1 MTATLQVIQIAAA
14 GLLCS
19 TAIKNAPKPLASFA
33 SCIFIRVEVSQGE
46 KTRPILLLH
55 SQQKQKLIFC

>member
-1 MTATLQVIQIAAA
+1 MTPTLLLIQNTAV
-14 GLLCS
+14 GLLCP